1 MKTLKILPINT
12 IKQYN
17 ERVLMELNME
27 PKPRYSRTSDI
38 IDLLILMQ
46 SKFNGVTLA
55 EIQKRFGVSR
65 RTAERMRDSLMNILP
80 SVQELESDGRTK
92 RWGFINYSMADIISF
107 SNKDIAILKNLKNRL
122 DEQSINDLSGII
134 DKMQALTT
142 RKSKIDIEKEVEYLM
157 HIEGSAVKQSPKYKL
172 NLENV
177 QKIRNAI
184 KEHLKLKAKYND
196 KEKLLLPLGLIFSNK
211 VYLVAIEEN
220 KGDNPYHYLLHK
232 FNDVEVT
239 SEKFEKED
247 FNLQEFANQSFGIY
261 QGESY
266 SVKLEFDKSC
276 ANDVLNFN
284 FHPTQKIQ
292 EQQDGSVLVEFKA
305 SGEKEI
311 MWHIFTW
318 GDKVKIIEP
327 KALRLKYVELLES
340 CTKAQN
346 S

>member
-1 MKTLKILPINT
+1 
-12 IKQYN
+12 
-17 ERVLMELNME
+17 MEQNME
-27 PKPRYSRTSDI
+27 DKPRYSRVTDI
-38 IDLLILMQ
+38 IDLIILMQ
-46 SKFNGVTLA
+46 SRFNGITLA
-55 EIQKRFGVSR
+55 DIQEKFSVSR

-80 SVQELESDGRTK
+80 SVQELETDGRIK
-92 RWGFINYSMADIISF
+92 RWGFVNYSMSEVVNF
-107 SNKDIAILKNLKNRL
+107 TNNEIAILEKIKNKA
-122 DEQSINDLSGII
+122 DIVTQADLAKII
-134 DKMQALTT
+134 DKIKALQT
-142 RKSKIDIEKEVEYLM
+142 RKNNIDIEKEVEYLM
-157 HIEGSAVKQSPKYKL
+157 HFEGSAVKQSPKYRL

-177 QKIRNAI
+177 QKIRSAI

-220 KGDNPYHYLLHK
+220 KGNNPYHYLLHN
-232 FNDVEVT
+232 FNDVEIT

-247 FNLQEFANQSFGIY
+247 FNLQEFANKSFGIY

-276 ANDVLNFN
+276 AHDVLNFN

-318 GDKVKIIEP
+318 GDKVKIIAP
-327 KALRLKYVELLES
+327 KALKTKYVELLKS
-340 CTKAQN
+340 CAKTQN

>member
-1 MKTLKILPINT
+1 
-12 IKQYN
+12 
-17 ERVLMELNME
+17 MEQNME
-27 PKPRYSRTSDI
+27 DKPRYSRITDI
-38 IDLLILMQ
+38 IDLIILMQ
-46 SKFNGVTLA
+46 SRFNGITLA
-55 EIQKRFGVSR
+55 DIQEKFSVSR

-80 SVQELESDGRTK
+80 SVQELETDGRIK
-92 RWGFINYSMADIISF
+92 RWGFVNYSMCEVVNF
-107 SNKDIAILKNLKNRL
+107 TNNEIAILEKIKNKA
-122 DEQSINDLSGII
+122 DVVTQADLAKII
-134 DKMQALTT
+134 DKIKALQT
-142 RKSKIDIEKEVEYLM
+142 RKNNIDIEKEVEYLM
-157 HIEGSAVKQSPKYKL
+157 HFEGSAVKQSPKYKL
-172 NLENV
+172 NLDNV

-220 KGDNPYHYLLHK
+220 KGNNPYHYLLHK

-247 FNLQEFANQSFGIY
+247 FDLQNFANQSFGIY

-276 ANDVLNFN
+276 AQDVLNFN
-284 FHPTQKIQ
+284 FHPTQKIK
-292 EQQDGSVLVEFKA
+292 EQKNGNVLVEFKA

-311 MWHIFTW
+311 LWHIFTW
-318 GDKVKIIEP
+318 GDKVKILEP
-327 KALRLKYVELLES
+327 KALKLKYVEMMEN
-340 CTKAQN
+340 CIKVQN